1 MLRYIVVFPIEY
13 KKSRHAAS
21 RRSAKRGKGPAT
33 RVPVATPAARGT
45 GTSAAQ
51 LPVPVFLLSHE
62 SRGQAGPRMA
72 ASASPRVFYG
82 RIKAGTGRATNG
94 SKCQSPVFRNV
105 QPAPTRLVTRIVF
118 DSGTSLC

>member
-1 MLRYIVVFPIEY
+1 MPFS
-13 KKSRHAAS
+13 KA
-21 RRSAKRGKGPAT
+21 GKGTGDSRARRNT
-33 RVPVATPAARGT
+33 GSRGT

-72 ASASPRVFYG
+72 ASASPRGFYG

-118 DSGTSLC
+118 DSGTSLCDNTF